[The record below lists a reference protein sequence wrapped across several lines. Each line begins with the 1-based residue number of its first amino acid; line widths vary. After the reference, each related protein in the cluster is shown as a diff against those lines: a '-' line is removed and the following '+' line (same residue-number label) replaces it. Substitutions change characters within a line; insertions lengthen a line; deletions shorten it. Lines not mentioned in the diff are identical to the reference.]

1 MDFLYCGACVWQG
14 RVTRVTP
21 WYFTKQGAQDEIA
34 QMAYGMIILRRIMY
48 GSDAIQGK
56 VFVLRKAHTRA
67 LEVRDD

>member
-34 QMAYGMIILRRIMY
+34 QMAYDMNLW
-48 GSDAIQGK
+48 AIQGK
-56 VFVLRKAHTRA
+56 IFVLRKAHTRA